1 MQQNR
6 ISNRKLFWLKF
17 IEIFKSFEK
26 RIFRYVEFH
35 RFCDGKP
42 LSFHHHKI
50 YCNQNIKEYL
60 NCPATF
66 LNDFFII
73 VLAIFFYKRR
83 QRKSKQRN
91 PRHQQRNDRVM
102 ENQFAQP
109 NLPTNQ
115 NLETENIGTVASCPS
130 YSHEEF
136 NTGYQLGVI
145 SDNPPP
151 YVLHNSLQ
159 SYWWRKVIDE
169 FSEKLEIVSKIN

>member
-6 ISNRKLFWLKF
+6 IPNRKLFWLKF

-60 NCPATF
+60 NCSATF
-66 LNDFFII
+66 FNNFFCYSFSD
-73 VLAIFFYKRR
+73 IFLQKKTEKI
-83 QRKSKQRN
+83 KSKN

-102 ENQFAQP
+102 ENQFVQP

-115 NLETENIGTVASCPS
+115 HLETENIGTVPSCPS
-130 YSHEEF
+130 YSPEEF

-151 YVLHNSLQ
+151 YVLHNLLQ
-159 SYWWRKVIDE
+159 SY
-169 FSEKLEIVSKIN
+169 